1 MRSVAVLCMNSH
13 NKGDYSLLAPCRSK
27 WALSYCF
34 SYGYKSLNIWTLF
47 HMYLYILLLSARKK
61 FQVSCITSMI
71 SNEEGGFLQ
80 RILLG
85 LSVFQST
92 TRGSCIPASRGYGH
106 WSVCGWRFC
115 SSKDER
121 EINIRNW
128 PMTMQWPADAA
139 SCPAVLTQLWRT
151 WGNKA
156 FMKPPPSTALCNVTP
171 WYWDTRSWESLLHT
185 LNRCWGFHWPDIQML
200 ISLKHNLRLLWW
212 YWCTFKRFKL
222 CCGVTWLCSHAMVSE
237 EKNYFRSIL
246 RKSLWYWIFK
256 EILLNLPLIKKIVSA
271 YSWILS

>member
-1 MRSVAVLCMNSH
+1 
-13 NKGDYSLLAPCRSK
+13 
-27 WALSYCF
+27 
-34 SYGYKSLNIWTLF
+34 
-47 HMYLYILLLSARKK
+47 
-61 FQVSCITSMI
+61 MI

-121 EINIRNW
+121 EINISNW
-128 PMTMQWPADAA
+128 AMTMQWPADAA

-156 FMKPPPSTALCNVTP
+156 FMKPPPSAVQCNVTP

-185 LNRCWGFHWPDIQML
+185 LNRCWGFHWPTGLTYRCWYHWNTTWGFYDGTDVHLNVSNFAVVWRDCVHMPWCLRRKIIL
-200 ISLKHNLRLLWW
+200 GLYWERACGTGYLK
-212 YWCTFKRFKL
+212 K
-222 CCGVTWLCSHAMVSE
+222 
-237 EKNYFRSIL
+237 YF
-246 RKSLWYWIFK
+246 
-256 EILLNLPLIKKIVSA
+256 
-271 YSWILS
+271 